1 MRSRCRRTAAPAL
14 AGEPKNGVTLLVF
27 HRRRD
32 LSAEPRENTDMIIRA
47 LSAAFLL
54 LAAPAAIAQDETSR
68 TTWPN
73 QREGDFIINFR
84 STRRTAG
91 PRWGPRTIPRRRKR
105 DHLHD

>member
-1 MRSRCRRTAAPAL
+1 MSAHRGCGRAEKRRNL
-14 AGEPKNGVTLLVF
+14 VVF

-54 LAAPAAIAQDETSR
+54 LAAPSAFAQNETSR